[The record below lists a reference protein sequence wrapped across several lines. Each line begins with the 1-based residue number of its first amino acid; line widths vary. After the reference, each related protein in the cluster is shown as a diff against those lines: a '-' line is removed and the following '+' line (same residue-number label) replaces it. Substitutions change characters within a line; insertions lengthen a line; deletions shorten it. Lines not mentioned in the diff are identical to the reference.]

1 MFCSVVYAYVNHL
14 FCNFHHNVFIF
25 LPYHTAK
32 LVITIKRVKA
42 NGNNLVLFAH
52 EFLPQKAFAYGKSGF
67 PYKKLLTL
75 RFGNGSFIRLIGK
88 RVQIPCSPAA
98 VSPVISPVYSFL
110 ENATVWI
117 KQAKREGKTDAGTS
131 RKTCR
136 HSI

>member
-1 MFCSVVYAYVNHL
+1 MQLRLLERCRVQP
-14 FCNFHHNVFIF
+14 IF
-25 LPYHTAK
+25 VQASAAEN
-32 LVITIKRVKA
+32 VKA
-42 NGNNLVLFAH
+42 FY
-52 EFLPQKAFAYGKSGF
+52 LPTNFCLKKAFAYGKSGF

-98 VSPVISPVYSFL
+98 VSPVISPVYSFS

-117 KQAKREGKTDAGTS
+117 KQAKREGKADAGTS

-136 HSI
+136 HSIKFSIIYTSIPSRKG